1 MSSLAR
7 TALGA
12 TMNTPC
18 LMNRI
23 LALALLA
30 AAGCGD
36 NGGSTGEPDAPRPDA
51 PPVDPRVG
59 DTVILTSGGRLV
71 SFDRAAPM
79 TATSTVTVTGIGGET
94 IVAFD
99 RRPAD
104 GALYVLTTAGKLYT
118 VAPDTGVATLKS
130 TLTADSAD
138 TTAPFTAL
146 AGDSVGAD
154 FNPVVD
160 RLRVTTNTGQ
170 NLRIN
175 VDTGATTTDG
185 AINGA
190 ASGYGSVAYSNAFG
204 AACRTTLYA
213 IDSSTDQLLTQAPP
227 NDGTA
232 VSTGSLGL
240 DATAVGGFDVET
252 TATANTALAVLLVG
266 GSSGLYRI
274 DLGTGAAMLVGALP
288 LAAGETALALASTV
302 PATGIAISQAAGE
315 LFGLTSGGKLVSF
328 NRAAPAKLCTSAMLT
343 GIAAGD
349 DPVGLDFRPSTGLLH
364 VLTNNAGAGK
374 LYTIDTATGAATSP
388 VTLSVALSGAAFG
401 VDFNPT
407 GPVALRI
414 VSDTGQ
420 NLRVTD
426 IATGATTTDTP
437 LNGAAT
443 QATGAA
449 YSDSKPG
456 AVTTSLYVLDAS
468 ANRLLL
474 QAPPNLGTLVDI
486 GPLGADIDTV
496 SGFDIDGRDNVAL
509 LAANVTASTGTTLH
523 TVNLSTGAASAPLG
537 VVGGGDRLRGLSR
550 PTPP

>member
-1 MSSLAR
+1 MKTRFRDCIISL
-7 TALGA
+7 G
-12 TMNTPC
+12 
-18 LMNRI
+18 
-23 LALALLA
+23 LLA

-36 NGGSTGEPDAPRPDA
+36 NGEPAGPDASPSDA
-51 PPVDPRVG
+51 PPVEPRVG

-71 SFDRAAPM
+71 SFDRAAP
-79 TATSTVTVTGIGGET
+79 TVATSAVTVTGLGSETGGSET

-104 GALYVLTTAGKLYT
+104 GALYALTTAGVLYT
-118 VAPDTGVATLKS
+118 IAPDTGVATRKS
-130 TLTADSAD
+130 ALTADPMD
-138 TTAPFTAL
+138 TTSPFTAL
-146 AGDSVGAD
+146 AGDTFGAD

-160 RLRVTTNTGQ
+160 RLRVTTSTGQ

-175 VDTGATTTDG
+175 VDTGVTITDG

-190 ASGYGSVAYSNAFG
+190 ATGYGNVAYTNAF
-204 AACRTTLYA
+204 ASACRTTLHA
-213 IDSSTDQLLTQAPP
+213 IDTATDQLLLQNPP

-232 VSTGSLGL
+232 VAGGSLGL
-240 DATAVGGFDVET
+240 DATAIGGFDIET
-252 TATANTALAVLLVG
+252 TATANTALAILVVG

-274 DLGTGAAMLVGALP
+274 DLETGAATSVGSLP

-302 PATGIAISQAAGE
+302 PATSVAIPQPTGE
-315 LFGLTSGGKLVSF
+315 LFGLTTGTKLVSF
-328 NRAAPAKLCTSAMLT
+328 NRTAPGKLCTSAAIT
-343 GIAAGD
+343 GIGAGD
-349 DPVGLDFRPSTGLLH
+349 SPVGIDFRPSTGVLH

-374 LYTIDTATGAATSP
+374 LYTVDPASGIASSP
-388 VTLSVALSGAAFG
+388 VTLSVALAGTDFG

-449 YSDSKPG
+449 YTNSAPG
-456 AVTTSLYVLDAS
+456 AVTTALYVLDAT

-474 QAPPNLGTLVDI
+474 QNPPNLGTLVDV
-486 GPLGADIDTV
+486 GALGADIDSV
-496 SGFDIDGRDNVAL
+496 NGFDIDGRDNVAL
-509 LAANVTASTGTTLH
+509 LAANLATSTGTTLH
-523 TVNLSTGAASAPLG
+523 TVNLTTGAASAPLG
-537 VVGGGDRLRGLSR
+537 VIGGGERLRGLAR
-550 PTPP
+550 PTP